1 MSARDWTAAD
11 AVHLPYGRVRD
22 EHGRAIAG
30 VRLGA
35 ELVDLATFLD
45 GGVLADLFTAGRLEA
60 FFEAGPQIWSDVRG
74 ALLDAVSSGADERL
88 DESIRPLA
96 GSTELLPFE
105 VADYVDFYA
114 SRDHASNIGRI
125 LRPDGPPLSAN
136 WEHMPI
142 GYHGRAGTVVVSG
155 TPITRP
161 SGQTKNAD
169 GSITFGPSARLDF
182 ETEVGFVVGVGS
194 LLGTGVAVDDFRS
207 HVFGICLLNDWSAR
221 DIQAWE
227 YVPLGPFLGKSFA
240 TSIAAWITPLDALES
255 AWVGPPTRNREI
267 LSYLDDAGR
276 SDALDLQLTVEI
288 NGTVVSSPPF
298 ASMYWTPAQMLAHMT
313 VNGAS
318 LRTGDLYGSGT
329 VSGAQPDQCGSLME
343 LSWNGD
349 RPVMTSNGPRGF
361 LENGDVVVI
370 RATAPAPAGRITL
383 AEVNGQIVGAA
394 ATSRTL
400 TAL

>member
-22 EHGRAIAG
+22 EHGRDIAA

-35 ELVDLATFLD
+35 DFVDLATFLD
-45 GGVLADLFTAGRLEA
+45 GGVLADLFTAGRLEP
-60 FFEAGPQIWSDVRG
+60 FFEAGPQVWADMRG
-74 ALLDAVSSGADERL
+74 ALLNAVSSGADERL
-88 DESIRPLA
+88 EESRRSLSGA
-96 GSTELLPFE
+96 TELLPFE

-114 SRDHASNIGRI
+114 SRNHASNIGRI
-125 LRPDGPPLSAN
+125 LRPDGAPLSAN

-161 SGQTKNAD
+161 SGQTKSAD
-169 GSITFGPSARLDF
+169 GSIAFGPSTRLDF
-182 ETEVGFVVGVGS
+182 EAEVGFIVGVGS
-194 LLGTGVAVDDFRS
+194 PLGTGVAVEDFRS
-207 HVFGICLLNDWSAR
+207 HVFGACLLNDWSAR

-240 TSIAAWITPLDALES
+240 TSIAAWITPLDALDA
-255 AWVGPPTRNREI
+255 AWVPPAERNQP
-267 LSYLDDAGR
+267 LQSYLDDEGR

-343 LSWNGD
+343 LSWNGEH
-349 RPVMTSNGPRGF
+349 PVMTGNGPRGF
-361 LENGDVVVI
+361 LADGDIVVL
-370 RATAPAPAGRITL
+370 RATAPSPAGRITL
-383 AEVNGQIVGAA
+383 AELSGQIV
-394 ATSRTL
+394 SRQSGTF